1 MGHGTGQKPKPGFS
15 ARLEGW
21 KLAEI
26 LKFEPGNYSFI
37 HVPGGPFSA
46 GVAANPGFALHRARF
61 DRPLPMAEGFS
72 RIKAHLEHV
81 GRPITALAA
90 CELRSPAPMTP
101 PEFAAFNAEYLKTLH
116 AWGCRQ
122 ADINPLAR
130 SNIAP
135 ITEVPKGATF
145 FAFTY
150 TVPETGAKGDF
161 LISGKPEFRDGVT
174 GPERTFGGRD
184 TSLTGIAAKAEFV
197 MDAMRDRVAAL
208 SCDWKGVTAAQIYSV
223 HDLRPVLEGSF
234 AKAGIS
240 QIGVSCFPGWPP
252 VTDADIEFDVRR
264 VRTELVI

>member
-1 MGHGTGQKPKPGFS
+1 MT
-15 ARLEGW
+15 
-21 KLAEI
+21 EI

-37 HVPGGPFSA
+37 HVPGGPFSS
-46 GVAANPGFALHRARF
+46 GVAASPGFALQRARF
-61 DRPLPMAEGFS
+61 GRPVPMAQGFS
-72 RIKAHLEHV
+72 AIKSHLERL
-81 GRPITALAA
+81 GRPVTALAA

-116 AWGCRQ
+116 AWGCKQ
-122 ADINPLAR
+122 GDINPLAR

-135 ITEVPKGATF
+135 ITEVPKGAAF

-150 TVPETGAKGDF
+150 TVAEQGAKGDF

-184 TSLTGIAAKAEFV
+184 TSLKGIDAKAEFV
-197 MDAMRDRVAAL
+197 MDAMRERVAAL
-208 SCDWKGVTAAQIYSV
+208 GCDWSGVTAANIYSV
-223 HDLRPVLEGSF
+223 HDMRPVLEGAF
-234 AKAGIS
+234 ERADLS
-240 QIGVSCFPGWPP
+240 QIGVACFPGWPP

>member
-1 MGHGTGQKPKPGFS
+1 M
-15 ARLEGW
+15 
-21 KLAEI
+21 AEI
-26 LKFEPGNYSFI
+26 LRFEPGNYAFI

-46 GVAANPGFALHRARF
+46 GVAADSGFALHRARF
-61 DRPLPMAEGFS
+61 DRSLPMAKGFA
-72 RIKAHLEHV
+72 RIKAHLEKL

-101 PEFAAFNAEYLKTLH
+101 SEFAAFNAEYLKTLH
-116 AWGCRQ
+116 AWGCKQ
-122 ADINPLAR
+122 GDINPLAR

-135 ITEVPKGATF
+135 ITEVPKDATF

-150 TVPETGAKGDF
+150 TVQETGAKGDF

-184 TSLTGIAAKAEFV
+184 TSLRGIGAKAEFV
-197 MDAMRDRVAAL
+197 MDAMRERVNAL

-234 AKAGIS
+234 AKASIS

-252 VTDADIEFDVRR
+252 VTDADIEFDGRR